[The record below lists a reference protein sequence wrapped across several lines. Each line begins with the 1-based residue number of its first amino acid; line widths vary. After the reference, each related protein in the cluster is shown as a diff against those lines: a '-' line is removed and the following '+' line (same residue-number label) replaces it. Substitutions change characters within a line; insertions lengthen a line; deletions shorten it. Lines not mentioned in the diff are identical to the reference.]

1 MYNNSLLIL
10 ISEPIPI
17 LAHDWGLRLSS
28 VKTRYKIG
36 KTLELIKRILLP
48 TDLSPVS
55 LGALDYAVDLAQ
67 PDQAEIVIIFV
78 IEPIQ
83 YAFPPLLIKQ
93 QQKEAAEKLERVA
106 AKVNKR
112 YPNCRTEVH
121 FGVAYQVIVGLAR
134 KIKAD
139 MIVMSTHG
147 RSALHD
153 LLIGS
158 VAERVVRNSTCPVL
172 MVPPLK
178 RTKRDG

>member
-1 MYNNSLLIL
+1 
-10 ISEPIPI
+10 
-17 LAHDWGLRLSS
+17 
-28 VKTRYKIG
+28 
-36 KTLELIKRILLP
+36 LIKRILLP

-55 LGALDYAVDLAQ
+55 LGALDCAIDLAQ
-67 PDQAEIVIIFV
+67 PNQAEILIIFV

-83 YAFPPLLIKQ
+83 YSFPPLLVKE
-93 QQKEAAEKLERVA
+93 QQKEAAEKLARVA
-106 AKVNKR
+106 AKVIKR

-134 KIKAD
+134 KVKAD

-158 VAERVVRNSTCPVL
+158 VAERVVRNATCPVV

-178 RTKRDG
+178 RMKGDR